1 MTRKLG
7 KRGQNEGSIT
17 ERPDGSQMAQFTID
31 RKRVT
36 KYFKTKRDAKNWL
49 NEMQNKVKTGYS
61 LSSTKI
67 SLREYLVEYLIS
79 IQTSVRPKT
88 IIQYRRIVNN
98 HINPIIGTYKLDE
111 IKPNHIQNFY
121 NSKLEKG
128 TSERTVILIHAVLH
142 KALRQ
147 AVLWG
152 ILGWNP
158 SDAVIKPKKKKA
170 EIKVLNDVQVRNLLL
185 VAKGSSIEVLIHTAI
200 TTGLRFGELLGLK
213 WSDLDWNNRTLQIQR
228 QVYFLPQKGNVFAEL
243 KTKASQRTI
252 VLGKTTLELLKTHWK
267 EQQTLKEEMKE
278 TWHDLDLIFPSQTG
292 NPNDKG
298 NLSRRFKKLLETAG
312 LPPIRFHDLRHT
324 AATLMLLQGINP
336 KIVQERLGHSD
347 ISMTLNT
354 YSHVLPSMQQDAADK
369 IDELINMTEVDGNFK
384 IQDLIPE
391 GNYL

>member
-1 MTRKLG
+1 MAK
-7 KRGQNEGSIT
+7 KRGQNEGGLT
-17 ERPDGSQMAQFTID
+17 ERPDGTQMAQFTIEGK
-31 RKRVT
+31 RKT
-36 KYFKTKRDAKNWL
+36 KYFKTKKEAKNWL
-49 NEMQNKVKTGYS
+49 IEMQNKVKTGYS

-67 SLREYLVEYLIS
+67 TLNEFLSEYLNS
-79 IQTSVRPKT
+79 IQTTIRPKT

-98 HINPIIGTYKLDE
+98 HINPFLGNYKLDE
-111 IKPNHIQNFY
+111 LKPHHIQNFY

-158 SDAVIKPKKKKA
+158 SDAVIKPKKKKT

-228 QVYFLPQKGNVFAEL
+228 QVYFLPKKGNVFAEL

-252 VLGKTTLELLKTHWK
+252 VLGKSTLELLKSHWK
-267 EQQTLKEEMKE
+267 EQQIFKAESKGN
-278 TWHDLDLIFPSQTG
+278 WHDLDLVFPSQTG

-312 LPPIRFHDLRHT
+312 LPSIRFHDLRHT

-369 IDELINMTEVDGNFK
+369 IDELINMTEIDDNF
-384 IQDLIPE
+384 LIRDSISYKMRNE
-391 GNYL
+391 

>member
-1 MTRKLG
+1 MAK
-7 KRGQNEGSIT
+7 KRGQNEGSIYK
-17 ERPDGSQMAQFTID
+17 RADGTYSAQFSID
-31 RKRVT
+31 GKRPT
-36 KYFKTKRDAKNWL
+36 KYFKTRKEANDWII
-49 NEMQNKVKTGYS
+49 EMQNKIKNGYS

-67 SLREYLVEYLIS
+67 SLKEYLVEYLLS

-88 IIQYRRIVNN
+88 IIQYRRIVKN
-98 HINPIIGTYKLDE
+98 HIDQILGNYKLDE

-158 SDAVIKPKKKKA
+158 SDAVIKPKKKKT

-213 WSDLDWNNRTLQIQR
+213 WSDLDWNNRTLHIQR

-252 VLGKTTLELLKTHWK
+252 VLGKTTLELLKSHWR
-267 EQQTLKEEMKE
+267 EQQILKAESKDS
-278 TWHDLDLIFPSQTG
+278 WHDQDLIFPSQTG

-298 NLSRRFKKLLETAG
+298 NLSRRFKKLLEAAG

-369 IDELINMTEVDGNFK
+369 IDELINMTEVESNFK
-384 IQDLIPE
+384 IQDLISQR
-391 GNYL
+391 NYL

>member
-1 MTRKLG
+1 
-7 KRGQNEGSIT
+7 
-17 ERPDGSQMAQFTID
+17 
-31 RKRVT
+31 
-36 KYFKTKRDAKNWL
+36 
-49 NEMQNKVKTGYS
+49 
-61 LSSTKI
+61 
-67 SLREYLVEYLIS
+67 LI
-79 IQTSVRPKT
+79 V
-88 IIQYRRIVNN
+88 
-98 HINPIIGTYKLDE
+98 
-111 IKPNHIQNFY
+111 
-121 NSKLEKG
+121 
-128 TSERTVILIHAVLH
+128 H

-152 ILGWNP
+152 IQGWNP
-158 SDAVIKPKKKKA
+158 SDAVIKPKKKKT
-170 EIKVLNDVQVRNLLL
+170 EIEVLNDVQVRNLLL

-278 TWHDLDLIFPSQTG
+278 TWHDFDLIFPSQTG

-312 LPPIRFHDLRHT
+312 LPSIRFHDLRHT

-369 IDELINMTEVDGNFK
+369 IDELINMTEVDSNFK
-384 IQDLIPE
+384 IQDLITQ
-391 GNYL
+391 GKYQ